1 MATITLWKDPDEKI
15 LDPFLFSQI
24 ADDWAVKISKEGQR
38 ERDKNKSTQ
47 LRRFFDEII
56 RLNTRAQAQDAD
68 WNIILPHVH
77 MVVAKA
83 AYAKGRNLVT
93 DSFVSLMRDGISQ
106 VNTKEDLRVFTNF
119 FESFMGFYK
128 MHRPK

>member
-56 RLNTRAQAQDAD
+56 RLNTQAQAQDAD
-68 WNIILPHVH
+68 WNIIFPHVH

-128 MHRPK
+128 MHRPR